1 MTSNPRFN
9 KRTTATEVAKAY
21 SEHIKGKTI
30 LITGVSPTSIG
41 ANTAYALASGE
52 PEQMI
57 LASRTKKNID
67 AVLDNIKS
75 HYPSVKVTP
84 LILDLSSQK
93 SVRDAAAE
101 INNTITKI
109 DLLIANAGIMALPTR
124 TLSPDGIE
132 LQFATNHIGHFL
144 FTNLIMDKLRK
155 AATLSRTPGSTRV
168 VMLTSNGHRFSPVR
182 FHDYNFD
189 GKPIPLEEEPG
200 TQAMIDRGIGAPV
213 FDEQGYDPFVAY
225 GQSKTANILFA
236 LYLRAKLAR
245 EGIQAMSVHPGA
257 IGTNLIRYYTN
268 SPITNSI
275 ARCILRTNGLL
286 GIGQFKTTDAGAATT
301 IVAALDPKLSSLKDT
316 EGIYLQD
323 CQFGSPAAHATGFE
337 AAEKLWSLS
346 EELVGEKFVI

>member
-1 MTSNPRFN
+1 M
-9 KRTTATEVAKAY
+9 
-21 SEHIKGKTI
+21 
-30 LITGVSPTSIG
+30 
-41 ANTAYALASGE
+41 
-52 PEQMI
+52 
-57 LASRTKKNID
+57 
-67 AVLDNIKS
+67 
-75 HYPSVKVTP
+75 KVTP

-155 AATLSRTPGSTRV
+155 AAATTPGSTRV

-189 GKPIPLEEEPG
+189 GKPIPSEEEPG
-200 TQAMIDRGIGAPV
+200 TQAMIGRGIGAPV

-245 EGIQAMSVHPGA
+245 EGIQAMSVHPG
-257 IGTNLIRYYTN
+257 GKSN
-268 SPITNSI
+268 PHPSI
-275 ARCILRTNGLL
+275 H
-286 GIGQFKTTDAGAATT
+286 
-301 IVAALDPKLSSLKDT
+301 PS
-316 EGIYLQD
+316 
-323 CQFGSPAAHATGFE
+323 
-337 AAEKLWSLS
+337 
-346 EELVGEKFVI
+346 

>member
-57 LASRTKKNID
+57 LASRTKEHRRRSRQYQI
-67 AVLDNIKS
+67 
-75 HYPSVKVTP
+75 P
-84 LILDLSSQK
+84 LPFRES
-93 SVRDAAAE
+93 
-101 INNTITKI
+101 NTSNPRPII
-109 DLLIANAGIMALPTR
+109 P
-124 TLSPDGIE
+124 
-132 LQFATNHIGHFL
+132 
-144 FTNLIMDKLRK
+144 KLRK
-155 AATLSRTPGSTRV
+155 AAATTPGSTRV

-189 GKPIPLEEEPG
+189 GKPIPSEEEPG
-200 TQAMIDRGIGAPV
+200 TQAMIGRGIGAPV

-268 SPITNSI
+268 SPITNTI

-323 CQFGSPAAHATGFE
+323 CQFDSPAAHATGFE
-337 AAEKLWSLS
+337 AAEKLWTLS
-346 EELVGEKFVI
+346 EELVGEKFVL

>member
-21 SEHIKGKTI
+21 AEHIKDKTI

-41 ANTAYALASGE
+41 ANTAYALASGQ

-67 AVLDNIKS
+67 AVGDHIKS
-75 HYPSVKVTP
+75 CYPSVKVTP

-93 SVRDAAAE
+93 SVRAAAE
-101 INNTITKI
+101 EVNKTVTKI

-144 FTNLIMDKLRK
+144 FTNLIIEKLRK
-155 AATLSRTPGSTRV
+155 APTMSKSPGSTRV

-182 FHDYNFD
+182 FHDYNFE
-189 GKPIPLEEEPG
+189 GNPIPPEEEPG

-213 FDEQGYDPFVAY
+213 FDEEHYDRFVAY
-225 GQSKTANILFA
+225 GQSKAANILFA
-236 LYLRAKLAR
+236 LYLRRKLAQ
-245 EGIQAMSVHPGA
+245 EGIQAISVHPGA
-257 IGTNLIRYYTN
+257 IGTNLIRHYTN
-268 SPITNSI
+268 SHLKNTI
-275 ARCILRTNGLL
+275 ARYVLQINGLL

-301 IVAALDPKLSSLKDT
+301 IVAALDPKLGALQDT

-323 CQFGSPAAHATGFE
+323 CQIGSPAAHAMDLK
-337 AAEKLWSLS
+337 ASEKLWALS
-346 EELVGEKFVI
+346 EELVGEKFTL